1 MLRLPAALVED
12 ISLRSGSLAALSL
25 TCSALQRVLNQ
36 PETQLRFYL
45 AAQRRRCLTASS
57 SASEALSCSTS
68 SSSSGRSAHST
79 GEDAAAGFGPW
90 AVYGL
95 LACRARPSDAH
106 GTLRLLQLMLT
117 CSSMVQLVPAP
128 QQGALQ
134 HMLAATSSS
143 DTARALELLMTVL
156 PHAQHCLLHFCASSG
171 HKELVKQLLPRCTAP
186 VKLHGVLHYVKTSAF
201 LAAAAGVWGWHTA
214 AA

>member
-1 MLRLPAALVED
+1 
-12 ISLRSGSLAALSL
+12 
-25 TCSALQRVLNQ
+25 
-36 PETQLRFYL
+36 
-45 AAQRRRCLTASS
+45 
-57 SASEALSCSTS
+57 
-68 SSSSGRSAHST
+68 
-79 GEDAAAGFGPW
+79 
-90 AVYGL
+90 
-95 LACRARPSDAH
+95 
-106 GTLRLLQLMLT
+106 MLT

-128 QQGALQ
+128 QQAALQ

-201 LAAAAGVWGWHTA
+201 LAAAAGAYGCCHTA
-214 AA
+214 TT